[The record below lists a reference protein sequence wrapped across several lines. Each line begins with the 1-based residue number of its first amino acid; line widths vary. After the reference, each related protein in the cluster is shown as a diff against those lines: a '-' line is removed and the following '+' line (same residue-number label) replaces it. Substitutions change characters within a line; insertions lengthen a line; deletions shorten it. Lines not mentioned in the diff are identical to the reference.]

1 MRRHVRMMIAGAMGE
16 GVRDVDV
23 DVDVVEAGDVDVG
36 EEEREEE
43 RLCRAV
49 TKGGWEEEEL

>member
-1 MRRHVRMMIAGAMGE
+1 MRRHVRMMIVGAMGE
-16 GVRDVDV
+16 VVR
-23 DVDVVEAGDVDVG
+23 DVDVG